1 MSSLTCIH
9 FVDNVRG
16 HMAPRTAR
24 RPPTYLADRVYE
36 ALRGAIVAREFDPGE
51 PLTEHDLCARFGVSR
66 TPVREALAKL
76 ERDHLVRVVPKK
88 GAFIRTLSHDE
99 VRELY
104 EVREALEALAVR
116 LAVPAV
122 DRGDLA
128 GFEHRFRALKSAGA
142 RATYTDVRVLGE
154 EFHRYLIKSAGNAK
168 LAEILE
174 QIRERIQSVWTLSI
188 VAPRRVQAIVREHL
202 AIIGALRASDGR
214 RAERLMVEHVRR
226 VRNVILR
233 LVD

>member
-1 MSSLTCIH
+1 MAGRAS
-9 FVDNVRG
+9 VR
-16 HMAPRTAR
+16 PR
-24 RPPTYLADRVYE
+24 TYLADRVYE
-36 ALRGAIVAREFDPGE
+36 QLRGAIVAREFDADE
-51 PLTEHDLCARFGVSR
+51 PLTEHELCARFGVSR

-99 VRELY
+99 VRDLY
-104 EVREALEALAVR
+104 EVREVLEALAVR
-116 LAVPAV
+116 LAAPSV

-128 GFEHRFRALKSAGA
+128 GFDHRFRALKGA
-142 RATYTDVRVLGE
+142 RATYADVRVLGE
-154 EFHRYLIKSAGNAK
+154 EFHRYLIKSSGNAK
-168 LAEILE
+168 LAEVLD
-174 QIRERIQSVWTLSI
+174 QIRERIWSVWTMSI

-202 AIIGALRASDGR
+202 AIIAALRAGDAR
-214 RAERLMVEHVRR
+214 RAERLMVQHVRR